1 MPRLSAGLSPSSLN
15 RLLGEL
21 EAYQEKLDRAPARL
35 NALLMETGKEVIE
48 QTVSGIRDPIG
59 NQPGRVSAEQDGAP
73 GAASAA
79 LSYAGPQ
86 VSYIEYGTGVTGQAA
101 PHPKA
106 GEAGWRYGSGKKIR
120 LSGYWSYYDRMKGK
134 YRSTKGI
141 AAQMPVLKAALEMR
155 VREAE
160 KGREAMK

>member
-1 MPRLSAGLSPSSLN
+1 MYYLPDFFHLYNSNAFYCANFLHNFVQINLFC
-15 RLLGEL
+15 LLLPLTESF
-21 EAYQEKLDRAPARL
+21 
-35 NALLMETGKEVIE
+35 V
-48 QTVSGIRDPIG
+48 
-59 NQPGRVSAEQDGAP
+59 
-73 GAASAA
+73 
-79 LSYAGPQ
+79 
-86 VSYIEYGTGVTGQAA
+86 A

-155 VREAE
+155 AREAE

>member
-21 EAYQEKLDRAPARL
+21 EAYQEKIDQAPGKIS
-35 NALLMETGKEVIE
+35 ALLLETGKEVIE

-59 NQPGRVSAEQDGAP
+59 NQPGMVSAEQENAP
-73 GAASAA
+73 GAASAV

-86 VSYIEYGTGVTGQAA
+86 VSYIEYGVGAVGKAT

-106 GEAGWRYGSGKKIR
+106 GEAGWKYASGKKIR

-155 VREAE
+155 AREAE
-160 KGREAMK
+160 KGRVAMK